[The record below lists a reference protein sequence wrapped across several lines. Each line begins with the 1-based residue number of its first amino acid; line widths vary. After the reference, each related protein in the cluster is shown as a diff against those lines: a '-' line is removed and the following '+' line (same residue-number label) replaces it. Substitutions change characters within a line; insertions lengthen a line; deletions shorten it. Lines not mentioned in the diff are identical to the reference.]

1 MVEDGDGEKWMRLE
15 GQAGLTPPR
24 AQAATQEQWE
34 ATGTFKVGQ
43 VAIHLK
49 MIPLLKKP
57 DVEEDTLMILFIWNA
72 KTSKRSLVGSYC
84 GVIMSKAIG

>member
-43 VAIHLK
+43 V
-49 MIPLLKKP
+49 IPLLKKP